1 MSEYL
6 NHKDSIFE
14 KKLISGSEVVKNSN
28 NLVIYMYIYKI
39 HGFIVVEKEMN
50 IKIKL
55 YYNFP
60 NR

>member
-39 HGFIVVEKEMN
+39 HGFIVVENET
-50 IKIKL
+50 L
-55 YYNFP
+55 
-60 NR
+60 R